1 MEKEKHQELLKDRF
15 SKAYKNN
22 VMSYHYILGH
32 VADVMY
38 GLFFELEQGLD
49 KHGLV
54 LKHEEKHNF
63 KRMMESVQMSQKLLL
78 RYTQGFFQDDVD
90 DFCDRADDLSIV
102 FKAFCSKWF
111 ASEENQNNI
120 IIYLS
125 QLKGTPMFRQDVINL
140 EKLIQKEKEN
150 ENNAE

>member
-15 SKAYKNN
+15 SKAYENN
-22 VMSYHYILGH
+22 VISYHYILGH

-38 GLFFELEQGLD
+38 GLFFELERGLD
-49 KHGLV
+49 KHGLK
-54 LKHEEKHNF
+54 LKHEEKYEF

-78 RYTQGFFQDDVD
+78 RYTQGFFKDDVD
-90 DFCDRADDLSIV
+90 DFCDRADDLSMV

-111 ASEENQNNI
+111 ASEENQDKIVN
-120 IIYLS
+120 YLS
-125 QLKGTPMFRQDVINL
+125 QLNGTPMFRQDVINL